1 MMNVKSILK
10 CFTLLILNSSCA
22 FSMGSRRGECSPPVL
37 PTRPVVM
44 NCVANAD
51 GTGFCNG
58 ERVLIVNFVCRE
70 PGPHKAE
77 QIWIKDVLRAVDP

>member
-1 MMNVKSILK
+1 MKSARNILS
-10 CFTLLILNSSCA
+10 FFILLTLNSSCA
-22 FSMGSRRGECSPPVL
+22 FSMGSKRGECSTPVI
-37 PTRPVVM
+37 PTRPRVM
-44 NCVANAD
+44 SCIANSD

-70 PGPHKAE
+70 PSQHEAE